1 MERLDMY
8 DEDVA
13 SDYANKYWDEP
24 VHWKKMAIVS
34 AFASDCG
41 GVVILM

>member
-13 SDYANKYWDEP
+13 SRYANKYWDEP
-24 VHWKKMAIVS
+24 VYMIRMAIVS
-34 AFASDCG
+34 AFASDRG
-41 GVVILM
+41 LVILM